1 MLQLKSIFYVF
12 EGATFNYY
20 LINKYHTKMYIYP
33 ETDKKLYWIRKFYD
47 NPIFQEVTWDYIK
60 NTDTLEET
68 NHILELS
75 PGMNYYYICDKILNF
90 CKCRIIDFISS
101 NKEGLFH
108 DENELMNYANKLTD
122 NFIFDDLINFNE
134 IICYDVKNNKF
145 INLENI

>member
-60 NTDTLEET
+60 NTDNTILNLNGISLNLQSDSNGST
-68 NHILELS
+68 ALHLACQYDILEMVLLL
-75 PGMNYYYICDKILNF
+75 ILKKEEVQIDLLNF
-90 CKCRIIDFISS
+90 KGLKAIDLTNNIAI
-101 NKEGLFH
+101 KK
-108 DENELMNYANKLTD
+108 KL
-122 NFIFDDLINFNE
+122 N
-134 IICYDVKNNKF
+134 
-145 INLENI
+145 